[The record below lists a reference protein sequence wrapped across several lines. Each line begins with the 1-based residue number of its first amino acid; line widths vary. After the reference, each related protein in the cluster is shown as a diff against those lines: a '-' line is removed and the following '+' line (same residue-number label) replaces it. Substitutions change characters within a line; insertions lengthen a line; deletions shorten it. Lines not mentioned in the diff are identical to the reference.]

1 MTPRSAVTGE
11 VGDLRGMT
19 VTAWASYPATE
30 FMLTVGVVNLIVLV
44 AADLKGCA
52 RSTTKH

>member
-1 MTPRSAVTGE
+1 VTGE